1 METTF
6 VSLKIHGDIRDLV
19 RPPSAAGLMQYPL
32 NRRATIKDIIEAI
45 GVPHTEIGR
54 IICDELQL
62 TFDFIPAGGEQIEL
76 YPFTSNIPV
85 NEPTVLR
92 PEPFS
97 NIKFLVDTNVAKLAR
112 NLRMAGFDATAVT
125 TAEILKIA
133 RQANDE
139 ERIILTRN
147 RELLKVRTVCFGQL
161 LHSENP
167 LQQMVEVVQRYN
179 LQCSFRPFSRCLCC
193 NGVLI
198 PVEKEQIL
206 DRLEPLTKKY
216 YNDFEQCGSCGK
228 IYWCGS
234 HHEKMAEMLRSVGTP
249 TYSG

>member
-6 VSLKIHGDIRDLV
+6 VSFNIHADIRNLV
-19 RPPSAAGLMQYPL
+19 RPPSVAGQIQYPL
-32 NRRATIKDIIEAI
+32 TRRAAIKDIIEAI

-54 IICDELQL
+54 IICDGHQL
-62 TFDFIPAGGEQIEL
+62 IFHFIPAGGELIEL
-76 YPFTSNIPV
+76 YPFTSDSPV
-85 NEPTVLR
+85 NKPTVLR

-97 NIKFLVDTNVAKLAR
+97 SIKFLVDTNVAKLAR
-112 NLRMAGFDATAVT
+112 NLRMAGIDAAAVT
-125 TAEILKIA
+125 TAGILDIA

-161 LHSENP
+161 LRSENP
-167 LQQMVEVVQRYN
+167 LQQMVEVIQRYD
-179 LQCSFRPFSRCLCC
+179 LQNSFRPFSLCLCC

-198 PVEKEQIL
+198 PIEKEQIL
-206 DRLEPLTKKY
+206 DRLKPLTKKY
-216 YNDFEQCGSCGK
+216 YTDFEQCGSCGK

-234 HHEKMAEMLRSVGTP
+234 HHEKMAEMLRNVGTS